1 MIYCYHHI
9 DLDGICAAAMLRL
22 SRPTKE
28 ITFIPTNYPVKFPKN
43 HFDSYTEKDTVYFL
57 DISFSVKDKKI
68 VEYLKEKDCA
78 FIWIDHHQASIDL
91 LNQIHG
97 IYDGAASCYHKYEGS
112 FSNRFYM
119 LVDTTRCG
127 STLTYDYLTLAD
139 ENSRPGFLKMVEAWD
154 IHKTFLPYY
163 EEAVDFLFGVN
174 AEPDLSPEHPIWK
187 ELMTGGAAVLHM
199 YVERGK
205 IVRNF
210 SQTCNRQMLLSAG
223 VETKV
228 FGIPCLAVNYFLPLA
243 NSMIFDSVRKNNAD
257 RYPLYMTWYF
267 DGKLYH
273 YSIYTENT
281 SVVDCNAIAKRFG
294 GGGHVGAAGF
304 TSEQLL
310 FVTEGDTKRYT
321 GKE

>member
-1 MIYCYHHI
+1 MIYCYHHT

-22 SRPTKE
+22 ARPTKE
-28 ITFIPTNYPVKFPKN
+28 ITFIPTNYPVKFPKD
-43 HFDSYTEKDTVYFL
+43 HFDGYTEKDTVYFL
-57 DISFSVKDKKI
+57 DISFSPKDKQL
-68 VEYLKEKDCA
+68 VADLKERE
-78 FIWIDHHQASIDL
+78 FTTIWIDHHQSSLDL
-91 LNQIHG
+91 LNQIYNGEPH
-97 IYDGAASCYHKYEGS
+97 YNRYEGS
-112 FSNRFYM
+112 FSNQFYM
-119 LVDTTRCG
+119 LVDATRCG
-127 STLTYDYLTLAD
+127 ATLTYDYLTSVND
-139 ENSRPGFLKMVEAWD
+139 TNKYPGFLKMVEAWD

-174 AEPDLSPEHPIWK
+174 AVPDLSPEHPIWK
-187 ELMTGGAAVLHM
+187 ELMTGGKAVLHM

-223 VETKV
+223 VETEV

-243 NSMIFDSVRKNNAD
+243 NSMIFDSVRKSG

-281 SVVDCNAIAKRFG
+281 SVVDCNAIAKQFG